1 MTATHT
7 APYGFPQNLFAL
19 MRRIG
24 NLFAKGALAV
34 AILFMAGIIAVAT
47 AAAGIALAAFALILR
62 LSRSQSDEGRT
73 HYQENAEN
81 GVVTLEA
88 KKTPRG
94 WTVE

>member
-7 APYGFPQNLFAL
+7 APFGFPHNILAFL
-19 MRRIG
+19 RRAG
-24 NLFAKGALAV
+24 NLVMKGFLAI
-34 AILFMAGIIAVAT
+34 AIVIMAGLIAVAT

-62 LSRSQSDEGRT
+62 LSGTRSDERPT
-73 HYQENAEN
+73 RYEETADN
-81 GVVTLEA
+81 GTITLEA

>member
-1 MTATHT
+1 MTATDT
-7 APYGFPQNLFAL
+7 APIGFPDNLFAL

-24 NLFAKGALAV
+24 NLFAKGVLAM
-34 AILFMAGIIAVAT
+34 AIVFMAGLIAVAT

-62 LSRSQSDEGRT
+62 LSGSKAGPSETRYEES
-73 HYQENAEN
+73 AEN
-81 GVVTLEA
+81 GTVTLEA

>member
-7 APYGFPQNLFAL
+7 APLGFPDNLLAL
-19 MRRIG
+19 LRSMG
-24 NLFAKGALAV
+24 NFFAKGILAI
-34 AILFMAGIIAVAT
+34 AIIFMAGLIAVAT

-62 LSRSQSDEGRT
+62 MSGSNATERRT
-73 HYQENAEN
+73 HYEEHADN
-81 GVVTLEA
+81 GTVTLEA